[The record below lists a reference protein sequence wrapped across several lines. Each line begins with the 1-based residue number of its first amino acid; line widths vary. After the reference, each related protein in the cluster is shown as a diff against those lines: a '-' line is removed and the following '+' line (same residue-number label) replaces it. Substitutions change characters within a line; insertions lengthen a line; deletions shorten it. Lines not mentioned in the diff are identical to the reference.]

1 MFSFCSLPDSHSAQ
15 CASDRLG
22 QGVARGR
29 AENLRKLVV
38 HRVGDEVG
46 VLVYARSLAG
56 ERGLLDLERGRERL
70 DDAHVRGDLVPDRDL
85 DDVAGNEVS
94 RVDRLQCAGAQN
106 LRDTGP
112 PPSAPDCA
120 VHGGAAEEWVGCAKL
135 HLGLIGVEGSKS
147 IDGSLCR

>member
-1 MFSFCSLPDSHSAQ
+1 MLQTYREGRSVSA
-15 CASDRLG
+15 CWA
-22 QGVARGR
+22 ARGSGSGEGGAAQGR
-29 AENLRKLVV
+29 GSGA
-38 HRVGDEVG
+38 
-46 VLVYARSLAG
+46 AAG

-85 DDVAGNEVS
+85 DDVAGDEVS
-94 RVDRLQCAGAQN
+94 RVDWLQCAGAQD

-112 PPSAPDCA
+112 PPSAPDYA

-135 HLGLIGVEGSKS
+135 HLGLIGVEGGKS